1 MSAHSN
7 GKNGKVKINSEGE
20 IYDDTRCKFTVAQVR
35 KIRELIASGEV
46 GTAAVAKY
54 FNCTPL
60 TIRNM
65 VQRKTYSYIDPQ

>member
-1 MSAHSN
+1 MSAHTN

-20 IYDDTRCKFTVAQVR
+20 IYDDTRCKFTVSQVR

-46 GTAAVAKY
+46 NAAAVAKY

-65 VQRKTYSYIDPQ
+65 VQRKTYSYVD